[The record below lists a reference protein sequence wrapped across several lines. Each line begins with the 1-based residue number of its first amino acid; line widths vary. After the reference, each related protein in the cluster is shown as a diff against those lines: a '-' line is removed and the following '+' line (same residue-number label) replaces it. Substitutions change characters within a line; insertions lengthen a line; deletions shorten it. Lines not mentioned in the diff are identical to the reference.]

1 MILLI
6 LGLNFMLLLGCAN
19 YLLMQRRQI
28 NSLVAK
34 VAAFEKASQSK
45 VAAFEKAS
53 QQILQDHPML
63 INADLIFSRQLA
75 EINRQLISMDNQL
88 QNLENQRDNDG
99 GYQHA
104 LKILEMGGNRE
115 EIVGSC
121 HLSSAE
127 ADLLMNLQ
135 AYRSA
140 MKAT

>member
-1 MILLI
+1 MILMI

-28 NSLVAK
+28 NSLVA
-34 VAAFEKASQSK
+34 K